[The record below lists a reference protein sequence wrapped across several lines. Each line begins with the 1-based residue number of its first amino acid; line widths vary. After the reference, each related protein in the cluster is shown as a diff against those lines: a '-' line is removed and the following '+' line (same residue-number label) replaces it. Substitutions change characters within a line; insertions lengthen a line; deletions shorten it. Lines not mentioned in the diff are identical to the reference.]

1 MFNLDRP
8 VHENESWSMF
18 WPRPI
23 CPGHGDQDHNQRISL
38 ELDVSRGGAGSRR
51 NVAGTFLWT
60 KSINES
66 SLNNLMYSM
75 SMYTVTGMEI
85 YSIKANF

>member
-1 MFNLDRP
+1 MFTLDRP
-8 VHENESWSMF
+8 VNENESWSMF

-38 ELDVSRGGAGSRR
+38 ELDVSREGGRVQEKCCRDVSPD
-51 NVAGTFLWT
+51 
-60 KSINES
+60 KIDES

-85 YSIKANF
+85 YSLKANF

>member
-23 CPGHGDQDHNQRISL
+23 CPGHGDQDHDQRISL
-38 ELDVSRGGAGSRR
+38 ELDVSRGGGRVQKKLCR
-51 NVAGTFLWT
+51 NVSPD
-60 KSINES
+60 KID
-66 SLNNLMYSM
+66 
-75 SMYTVTGMEI
+75 
-85 YSIKANF
+85 K